1 MNNVQLSGRLTKNPD
16 IRQYQRRD
24 GSTFL
29 VATYTL
35 AVDRAKR
42 RSNQQQGQ
50 AQGYPQREEQTADF
64 FICKCFNKTAEFV
77 QKYLVKSSK
86 VIVTGRLESS
96 SFTGKSGERVWRT
109 EVLVTHHE
117 FGENKE
123 TNDRRRAAAYQNAGG
138 QAGYGTP
145 SYGATA
151 YGTPASAGV
160 PGTPAPNPYGAWGG
174 QTGEQVNYMPNSVTP
189 APGTPGGWGST
200 PAPNTGTPY
209 GETYGSEQAYSA
221 PASSAPAPAH
231 NGMLYGETNG
241 TGQAYSVPASSAP
254 VQPSG
259 YGYPQQGASYT
270 QDGFL
275 NIPEGIQ
282 EELPF

>member
-35 AVDRAKR
+35 AVDRAR
-42 RSNQQQGQ
+42 RRNSQPQGQ
-50 AQGYPQREEQTADF
+50 AQGSPQKEEQTADF

-96 SFTGKSGERVWRT
+96 SFTGKTGERVWRT

-123 TNDRRRAAAYQNAGG
+123 TNDRRRAAAYQNARG

-145 SYGATA
+145 SYGAPA
-151 YGTPASAGV
+151 YGTPAGAGI
-160 PGTPAPNPYGAWGG
+160 PAAPAPNPYGAWGG
-174 QTGEQVNYMPNSVTP
+174 QTGGQVNYMPNSVTP
-189 APGTPGGWGST
+189 GAQPAGGWGGA
-200 PAPNTGTPY
+200 PAPNTGTSY
-209 GETYGSEQAYSA
+209 GETYGTEQAYSA
-221 PASSAPAPAH
+221 PASSAPAPTN
-231 NGMLYGETNG
+231 NGMSYGETYG
-241 TGQAYSVPASSAP
+241 TGQAYSYSPSSAP
-254 VQPSG
+254 GQPSG
-259 YGYPQQGASYT
+259 YGYPQQGAAYA

-282 EELPF
+282 EDLPY